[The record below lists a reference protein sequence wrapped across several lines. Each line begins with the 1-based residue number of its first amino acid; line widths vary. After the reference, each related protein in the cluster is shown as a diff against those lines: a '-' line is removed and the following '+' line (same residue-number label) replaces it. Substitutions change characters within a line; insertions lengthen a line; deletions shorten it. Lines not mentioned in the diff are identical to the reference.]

1 MESAE
6 GQGHADHWDNGHLAR
21 WRKRWV
27 SSISTGGT
35 PVVPVAFPNGRDARC
50 PSRAPPA
57 GKGAK
62 RLFNASSVKVEVMVG
77 CREKTL
83 CVKFIYDWR

>member
-1 MESAE
+1 MDNLKVW
-6 GQGHADHWDNGHLAR
+6 GQSPSPHA
-21 WRKRWV
+21 
-27 SSISTGGT
+27 
-35 PVVPVAFPNGRDARC
+35 GRGADVWFLE
-50 PSRAPPA
+50 APLPTA

-62 RLFNASSVKVEVMVG
+62 RRFNASSVKVEVMVG

>member
-1 MESAE
+1 MP
-6 GQGHADHWDNGHLAR
+6 
-21 WRKRWV
+21 KRALM
-27 SSISTGGT
+27 SGFEK
-35 PVVPVAFPNGRDARC
+35 PP
-50 PSRAPPA
+50 PPA
-57 GKGAK
+57 GKGTK